1 MLTHKKSKRFG
12 QVNVG
17 RPWKVELTGDGQH
30 DPEYEMH
37 DFQTEEEADAFIRER
52 FGPEEE

>member
-52 FGPEEE
+52 FGSEEE